1 MHQSETPK
9 AGVPDNP
16 KQNKT
21 KYLLLKPLRVVL
33 GYTLIINALAG
44 IINSTVN
51 QGSGNATAENAI
63 NWFPS
68 SVFSISQLSTCH
80 KSLTKEEKSALLPS
94 SPEIRGLE

>member
-33 GYTLIINALAG
+33 GYTLIIYALA
-44 IINSTVN
+44 
-51 QGSGNATAENAI
+51 
-63 NWFPS
+63 W
-68 SVFSISQLSTCH
+68 
-80 KSLTKEEKSALLPS
+80 
-94 SPEIRGLE
+94 RG